1 METAVL
7 DRLHTEEF
15 LVNMGPQHPATHGVL
30 RLILK
35 MDGEQV
41 ISVTPDIGF
50 LHRNFEKICENRTY
64 PQIMPYTDRLDY
76 VAAMTNNWAYART
89 VEALMKLEV
98 PKRAEYLRVIFG
110 ELQRIASHLVFWGCM
125 GGDTG
130 AVSPFLYGLR
140 ERERILDL
148 FEMTCGARLTVNYF
162 RIGGVSKDLPAGF
175 HEKAKAFV
183 KYFKPKLKEYAELL
197 SGNVIF
203 QKRMKGIGNLSRN
216 AALALA
222 VSGPVLRGSG
232 IRWDLRKD
240 EPYSVYPELQFE
252 VPVGERGDAWDR
264 YLVRFKEMEQSLQI
278 VEQALDQIPPGDLLA
293 KIPKVLRPPK
303 GEVYVRT
310 ECPRGEL
317 GFYLVSD
324 GSTKPYRIKCR
335 SSCFVHVSALP
346 EMLDHKGHLIAD
358 AVVTLGSIDIVLGE
372 VDR

>member
-1 METAVL
+1 VETAVV

-64 PQIMPYTDRLDY
+64 QQIMPYTDRLDY

-89 VEALMKLEV
+89 IETLMKVEV
-98 PKRAEYLRVIFG
+98 PRRAEYIRVIFG
-110 ELQRIASHLVFWGCM
+110 ELQRIASHLIFWACM

-148 FEMTCGARLTVNYF
+148 FEMTCGARLTVNYY
-162 RIGGVSKDLPAGF
+162 RIGGVDKDLPTGF
-175 HEKAKAFV
+175 YEKAKDFV
-183 KYFKPKLKEYAELL
+183 KYFKIKLKDYDELL

-203 QKRMKGIGNLSRN
+203 QHRMKGIGNLSKED
-216 AALALA
+216 ALAHA

-232 IRWDLRKD
+232 IQWDLRKE

-252 VPVGERGDAWDR
+252 VPIGENGDSWDR
-264 YLVRFKEMEQSLQI
+264 YLVRFKEMEQSLRI
-278 VEQALDQIPPGDLLA
+278 VDQALDMVPQGEIMA
-293 KIPKVLRPPK
+293 KVPRVIRPPK

-346 EMLDHKGHLIAD
+346 AMIDHKGYLIAD